1 MDTKT
6 NISARTATATRTV
19 QAVGR
24 RLGEIDDEVFKS
36 ICCRRGAI
44 QRWAVATVDEGYGTA
59 RGFGLE
65 IMAGRRLGHS
75 AVAPERSSHRF
86 CCRRGAVT
94 GDPGVGS
101 RGCGR
106 RLGHG
111 FGLQTIVGLN

>member
-1 MDTKT
+1 MAAYRLHVDMKVAITHYHLP
-6 NISARTATATRTV
+6 SDLPSQATD
-19 QAVGR
+19 Q
-24 RLGEIDDEVFKS
+24 

-44 QRWAVATVDEGYGTA
+44 QRWVVATVDEGYGTA

-94 GDPGVGS
+94 GDYGVGS
-101 RGCGR
+101 RGFGR